1 MEGNNMCSN
10 ISINEIV
17 KHAHD
22 RQNLMIPPE
31 AAALV
36 KSLKILVI
44 GVGAGGNEVLKN
56 LLLMGFGNFTL
67 LDFDTVEDSNL
78 SRTTLFRK
86 EDIGKSKIYCS
97 SRKTT

>member
-44 GVGAGGNEVLKN
+44 GVGAGGNEV
-56 LLLMGFGNFTL
+56 F
-67 LDFDTVEDSNL
+67 
-78 SRTTLFRK
+78 K
-86 EDIGKSKIYCS
+86 ESLIDGIRQLYIA
-97 SRKTT
+97 RF

>member
-1 MEGNNMCSN
+1 MEGNNMCGN

-31 AAALV
+31 AAALI
-36 KSLKILVI
+36 KSLRILVI

-56 LLLMGFGNFTL
+56 LLLII
-67 LDFDTVEDSNL
+67 DS
-78 SRTTLFRK
+78 TP
-86 EDIGKSKIYCS
+86 
-97 SRKTT
+97 